1 MGNTAKVLLI
11 FYTINQLKLVCM
23 KKIFTLL
30 MAMVVAASMMAL
42 PPVELGK
49 KVDPTGHATELANK
63 ELKHHK
69 QVAKVL
75 GMDKFEGKMTPRTAP
90 NTKKTSAKAQKEVIT
105 LNYDGFAFMQCD
117 ADLDE
122 WLIGLSCDDMSRSEY
137 GHNLQLNWNAPADN
151 PCGTFTT
158 EDFIYD
164 FTHLI
169 TPFSYG
175 SIMFS
180 EMSMTLTHETVNANL
195 ERYILEATLISEDG
209 DTYQVHAKH
218 ENILAKGKVDV
229 YIEDATLTQEG
240 WTFTVE
246 GKNADLDLKLVVD
259 NNDIIGAYGKNMILW
274 ESSKIAYKGVTLSP
288 ITFKA
293 VVNLASH
300 METGALAYVT
310 EINML
315 ANDTVDYHFIL
326 AAPLPAPTDTIEL
339 TAVDLKVD
347 DSSASFVGSIDF
359 YASTSDFAIRGGW
372 QATIIEEGTYKAA
385 IFLDDAEWN
394 TITSLEAEITV
405 GLDKNYNWVIDGTM
419 LGSNNK
425 VYNLHLS
432 WSVPEQTDTVLV
444 AFEHSA
450 KAKYYPHLDN
460 DIQIYNENDL
470 YSASIN
476 VAGVEL
482 GGEFDEEYINAFFS
496 YFEAK
501 DGTPIS
507 VAEIKDGKLYQI
519 GDTTKMDADYVTFEG
534 ILYQVRLWYVAPTP
548 TQTVKLDIKD
558 AEMIVDYEY
567 NQAYNLVGYT
577 EDMQTAFVVT
587 VYASS
592 KEDVPGTFV
601 NDGVFGKFGEG
612 QYDFDASNSY
622 VGKYNATTESYDLY
636 YIQKGQ
642 FTVTLD
648 EEDNVTLTA
657 SVVCEDAVQYEVTLT
672 SKYEEPH
679 IEFDSEEGPVER
691 IYGAD
696 AEVLINDYSAD
707 YGLISVQIIDP
718 VVGDVTALY
727 FVYMESDPETI
738 IPEGTHEINDT
749 WFDGTVLASI
759 GMEADGSVIP
769 SYYARYVDG
778 WAAEPFYFFQTG
790 TVEVTKNADGKLNFE
805 INALNSCN
813 IPIHI
818 VYDLAATDIENIG
831 TSVVDAEKQIVDG
844 QLLIIRNGKVYNA
857 HGVQMK

>member
-1 MGNTAKVLLI
+1 
-11 FYTINQLKLVCM
+11 M
-23 KKIFTLL
+23 KKIFTFF
-30 MAMVVAASMMAL
+30 MAMVVTLSIYAVT
-42 PPVELGK
+42 PNPLGK
-49 KVDPTGHATELANK
+49 KVDRSGRAAELANK

-69 QVAKVL
+69 QVAKSL
-75 GMDKFEGKMTPRTAP
+75 GLDKFEGKTTPRIAP
-90 NTKKTSAKAQKEVIT
+90 NAKKSPAKAQKEVIT
-105 LNYDGFAFMQCD
+105 LNYDAFAFIEYNP
-117 ADLDE
+117 DLGD
-122 WLIGLSCDDMSRSEY
+122 WMIGLSCDDITRPEY
-137 GHNLQLNWNAPADN
+137 GHNLQLNWYAPADN
-151 PCGTFTT
+151 PCGTFTK

-164 FTHLI
+164 LTHLL

-180 EMSMTLTHETVNANL
+180 EMSMTLTHEAVNANL
-195 ERYILEATLISEDG
+195 ERYILEATLVSEDG
-209 DTYQVHAKH
+209 DTYQVHAVH
-218 ENILAKGKVDV
+218 ENIVAKGKVDV

-240 WTFTVE
+240 WTFMVE
-246 GKNADLDLKLVVD
+246 GKNADLDIKLVVD
-259 NNDIIGAYGKNMILW
+259 NYDIIGAYGKNMILW

-300 METGALAYVT
+300 VETGALAYVT

-339 TAVDLKVD
+339 TAVDLEID
-347 DSSASFVGSIDF
+347 DANALWVGAIDF
-359 YASTSDFAIRGGW
+359 YATTPEFSIRGGW
-372 QATIIEEGTYKAA
+372 RAEYAEEGTYEAA
-385 IFLDDAEWN
+385 IFLDDAQMN
-394 TITSLEAEITV
+394 TITSLNAQVTV
-405 GLDKNYNWVIDGTM
+405 TLADDNNWAIEGTM
-419 LGSNNK
+419 LGNDNK
-425 VYNLHLS
+425 IYNLHLS
-432 WSVPEQTDTVLV
+432 YTVPEQKDTVVV
-444 AFEHSA
+444 AFEQSA
-450 KAKYYPHLDN
+450 QAKYYPHLDN

-476 VAGVEL
+476 VSGVGL
-482 GGEFDEEYINAFFS
+482 GEEFDEEYIIA
-496 YFEAK
+496 YYTYLEAK
-501 DGTPIS
+501 DGTPIT
-507 VAEIKDGKLYQI
+507 VAEIKDGQLYQV
-519 GDTTKMDADYVTFEG
+519 GDTTKMEADFVTFEG

-577 EDMQTAFVVT
+577 EDRQTAFVVT

-601 NDGVFGKFGEG
+601 NDGVFGKFGKG

-679 IEFDSEEGPVER
+679 IEFDSEENPVER
-691 IYGAD
+691 VYGAN
-696 AEVLINDYSAD
+696 AEVTINDHSAD

-718 VVGDVTALY
+718 VEGDITALY
-727 FVYMESDPETI
+727 FCYMESDPETI
-738 IPEGTHEINDT
+738 IPEGTHEINNT
-749 WFDGTVLASI
+749 WFDGTVLAST

-778 WAAEPFYFFQTG
+778 WVAEPFYFFQTG
-790 TVEVTKNADGKLNFE
+790 TVEVTKNIDGKLNFE

-813 IPIHI
+813 IPVHI
-818 VYDLAATDIENIG
+818 VYDAAAS
-831 TSVVDAEKQIVDG
+831 SVEDVNLQYDSTTKQIING
-844 QLLIIRNGKVYNA
+844 HLYITREGKVYNVL
-857 HGVQMK
+857 GVNL